1 MPIPLSRHVPALAG
15 LLSAAVAAVLPTPA
29 AAAGCP
35 GADAPIA
42 ALDDGQVRVAT
53 VCELNVQRRA
63 AGLASLGSVP
73 SLTRSAQAHTRV
85 MVARHVLDHGDLARR
100 LRAYTAGRA
109 FMVGENVGTG
119 NGARQSV
126 SGLIEAWMDSPEHR
140 TNILQPRFRDVGIG
154 IVRRATDGA
163 AGATMTTSF
172 GWRG

>member
-1 MPIPLSRHVPALAG
+1 
-15 LLSAAVAAVLPTPA
+15 
-29 AAAGCP
+29 
-35 GADAPIA
+35 
-42 ALDDGQVRVAT
+42 
-53 VCELNVQRRA
+53 
-63 AGLASLGSVP
+63 
-73 SLTRSAQAHTRV
+73 
-85 MVARHVLDHGDLARR
+85 MVAQHVLDHGDLARR